1 MNDFEE
7 INALDKIKEI
17 CKKKKWT
24 VYKLAKESGVP
35 YSSLNNMFIRN
46 TQPTIS
52 TLYKLCRGLNIS
64 LSDFF
69 ESKNSHIVPLNSET
83 REMLNIYNRLPPS
96 KQGMARAY
104 IYGLA
109 DEELS
114 H

>member
-1 MNDFEE
+1 
-7 INALDKIKEI
+7 
-17 CKKKKWT
+17 
-24 VYKLAKESGVP
+24 
-35 YSSLNNMFIRN
+35 MFLRN

-52 TLYKLCRGLNIS
+52 TLYKLCKGLNIS
-64 LSDFF
+64 MAEFFSDIDNHVISMN
-69 ESKNSHIVPLNSET
+69 EET
-83 REMLNIYNRLPPS
+83 RNMLELYNRLPPS